1 MSDYRKLD
9 QDARKAIA
17 ATEETPAEVLEQLAQ
32 DKDPEVRRAV
42 AGSPNTPPKTL
53 LKLGK
58 EFPEEIF
65 QIQFLAFYF

>member
-32 DKDPEVRRAV
+32 VKTPKFAEPLQAVQIRRLKR
-42 AGSPNTPPKTL
+42 S

-58 EFPEEIF
+58 
-65 QIQFLAFYF
+65 

>member
-1 MSDYRKLD
+1 MSDYCKLD

-42 AGSPNTPPKTL
+42 AGSPNTPTKTL

-58 EFPEEIF
+58 
-65 QIQFLAFYF
+65 